1 MPDIPKWAAVAI
13 LLVGL
18 GIMIGCAVPMS
29 QTKESD
35 KATSRYRGLIAGVV
49 IGTLLAAGGLV
60 MLVFGG
66 GGGAAIPAPAGKE
79 ANLPSE
85 KAGSAAV
92 ALSNS
97 PLNTVNKLTQQTE
110 TQALLN
116 KNKAENLVE
125 HAKNAAEQTARL
137 RSLIGMFKK

>member
-1 MPDIPKWAAVAI
+1 MPSKLVAGAT

-29 QTKESD
+29 KETD
-35 KATSRYRGLIAGVV
+35 TTTSRYKGLTAGVV
-49 IGTLLAAGGLV
+49 IGVLMTVAGLAMFFL
-60 MLVFGG
+60 GG
-66 GGGAAIPAPAGKE
+66 GGGAAIPAPAGTE

-85 KAGSAAV
+85 KLGSAAV
-92 ALSNS
+92 ATANS
-97 PLNTVNKLTQQTE
+97 PLNLVNALTEKTE

-125 HAKNAAEQTARL
+125 HAKKAAEQTAEL
-137 RSLIGMFKK
+137 RKVIGLFKK